1 MSEFV
6 AGRDGGDKDLTSFES
21 DFGVLRLIESREIR
35 ENGAQLVG
43 QLRLLIAHLF
53 DQRDHL
59 NIEIGWDKWSKNV
72 YRGCTSDATTS
83 SSLILPSF
91 RMSFDDFY
99 PQKRPYLTFE
109 NNTGHT
115 DGRTD
120 GRTNGRTDTTSYRDA

>member
-6 AGRDGGDKDLTSFES
+6 AGRDGGDEDLTSFES

-72 YRGCTSDATTS
+72 YRGCTSDATTL
-83 SSLILPSF
+83 SSLDEL
-91 RMSFDDFY
+91 RCC
-99 PQKRPYLTFE
+99 
-109 NNTGHT
+109 
-115 DGRTD
+115 
-120 GRTNGRTDTTSYRDA
+120 